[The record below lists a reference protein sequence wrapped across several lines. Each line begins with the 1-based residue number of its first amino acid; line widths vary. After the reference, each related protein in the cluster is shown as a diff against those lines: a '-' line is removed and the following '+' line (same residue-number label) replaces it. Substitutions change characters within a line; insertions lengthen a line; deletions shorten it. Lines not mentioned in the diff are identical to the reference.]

1 VGVQKDRSMPAISL
15 VADGPASARLTT
27 ALSGSEWFEFDAA
40 LAPVINLR
48 FEPDGRPFPARGTVS
63 IRRGLDY
70 AASGERVMD
79 AFRYIES
86 CTDDDTG
93 EHVEERFGV
102 TLFLPE
108 AAFDRL
114 TQRVNWGLPDL
125 VLFFD
130 PASQVIAVAPGGS
143 AEDLRFRSRPRPWE
157 QVASATL
164 TQRPSA
170 G

>member
-1 VGVQKDRSMPAISL
+1 MPAISL
-15 VADGPASARLTT
+15 VPDGPASARLTT

-40 LAPVINLR
+40 LAPAMNLR
-48 FEPDGRPFPARGTVS
+48 FEPDGRAFPARGTVS
-63 IRRGLDY
+63 IRRGLDH
-70 AASGERVMD
+70 AESGERVVD
-79 AFRYIES
+79 SFRYIGS

-93 EHVEERFGV
+93 ERVEERFGV
-102 TLFLPE
+102 TLFMPE

-114 TQRVNWGLPDL
+114 TQRAHWELPAI

-130 PASQVIAVAPGGS
+130 PASQVITRQPGGN
-143 AEDLRFRSRPRPWE
+143 AEDLRFRPQPRPWE
-157 QVASATL
+157 QIASATL